1 MPGKIY
7 LLLIL
12 SLLFS
17 LAGCSNE
24 KEISAKEASYF
35 ETEYYTM
42 LGLEKSVGFILDE
55 GENLVA
61 NQKNKYM
68 WHLWNNQDFEGK
80 AFKVTGENLET
91 EDEKTLVDGSLAGP
105 HNGADGHTPSN
116 MEFPSEGTWE
126 LSVFVGGDL
135 FKKMTVE
142 VSKERK

>member
-1 MPGKIY
+1 MAGKIY

-17 LAGCSNE
+17 LAGCSSE
-24 KEISAKEASYF
+24 TKISAKEASYF
-35 ETEYYTM
+35 ETENYTM

-80 AFKVTGENLET
+80 AFKVTG
-91 EDEKTLVDGSLAGP
+91 V
-105 HNGADGHTPSN
+105 
-116 MEFPSEGTWE
+116 
-126 LSVFVGGDL
+126 
-135 FKKMTVE
+135 
-142 VSKERK
+142 